1 MNILIGIISLLVGAA
16 ISFYIL
22 NKRLFKLSQK
32 NIQLETKLEE
42 QDKNYAEKIQL
53 IDHLKNQVNNEFK
66 TIASDILKN
75 DRDKLKVDNSDLLTP
90 LQTQLKSFR
99 ERIET
104 ITKEQVEERTTLKEQ
119 IKSLHEANIETQQSA
134 KNLTEALT
142 YDNKIQGDWGEEI
155 LSSLLSSYG
164 FQEGVE
170 FDLQKQYKNEMGE
183 KFKPDVILHLPEGKD
198 VVIDSK
204 VSLKDYV
211 DYVADQTNE
220 LALKKHITSIEN
232 QIKNISIK
240 EYENLEGVRS
250 LDFIF
255 VFIPIEGA
263 LLLAL
268 QHKHSLF
275 DDALKKNIMLVSPSM
290 LSMSLKTVNFMWQT
304 DKQNKNADEIARQAA
319 ACLAISSA
327 FLFCLSV
334 CHIKFTVFK
343 LMLSIDGE
351 TSIIF
356 FLSASSNK
364 LCLCWRASNSA
375 PSIGIKTKMKS
386 RLLTPSR
393 FSYSL
398 ILIFLI

>member
-1 MNILIGIISLLVGAA
+1 MDIVIAVLSLLVGVF
-16 ISFYIL
+16 ISYYIL
-22 NKRLFKLSQK
+22 NKKLLSLSEK
-32 NIQLETKLEE
+32 NIQLKTTLEEKEKNHAEKLEFV
-42 QDKNYAEKIQL
+42 DQL
-53 IDHLKNQVNNEFK
+53 KKQVNTDFK
-66 TIASDILKN
+66 TLASDILKN
-75 DRDKLKVDNSDLLTP
+75 DRDKLKVDNSNLLTP

-119 IKSLHEANIETQQSA
+119 IKSLHEANIDTQQSA
-134 KNLTEALT
+134 QNLTNALT
-142 YDNKIQGDWGEEI
+142 YDNKLQGDWGEEI

-170 FDLQKQYKNEMGE
+170 FDLQKQHKNEAGE

-211 DYVADQTNE
+211 DYVADQSNE
-220 LALKKHITSIEN
+220 EALKKHIASIDT

-319 ACLAISSA
+319 GMYDKLALFIDDLDKIEGQLDKTKEGFSSA
-327 FLFCLSV
+327 RNKLSTGKGNLISRAERLKALGV
-334 CHIKFTVFK
+334 K
-343 LMLSIDGE
+343 
-351 TSIIF
+351 
-356 FLSASSNK
+356 SNK
-364 LCLCWRASNSA
+364 E
-375 PSIGIKTKMKS
+375 IGE
-386 RLLTPSR
+386 
-393 FSYSL
+393 
-398 ILIFLI
+398 

>member
-1 MNILIGIISLLVGAA
+1 MNILIGLLSLVIGAF
-16 ISFYIL
+16 ISFYIFNKKLL
-22 NKRLFKLSQK
+22 NSREE
-32 NIQLETKLEE
+32 NIQLKATLEE
-42 QDKNYAEKIQL
+42 KEKSFAEKSKFVDQL
-53 IDHLKNQVNNEFK
+53 KSQVNHDFK
-66 TIASDILKN
+66 ALASDILKN
-75 DRDKLKVDNSDLLTP
+75 DRDKLKIDNSDLLTP
-90 LQTQLKSFR
+90 LQTQLKGFR
-99 ERIET
+99 DRIET
-104 ITKEQVEERTTLKEQ
+104 ITKEQIEERTSLKEQ
-119 IKSLHEANIETQQSA
+119 IKSLHEANRETQQSA
-134 KNLTEALT
+134 QNLTNALT
-142 YDNKIQGDWGEEI
+142 YDNKLQGDWGEEI

-170 FDLQKQYKNEMGE
+170 FDLQKQYKSETGE

-220 LALKKHITSIEN
+220 EALKKHIASIDN

-304 DKQNKNADEIARQAA
+304 DKQNKNADEIARQAGKMYDK
-319 ACLAISSA
+319 LAGFFSDLDKIESQLDKTKEGFSDA
-327 FLFCLSV
+327 R
-334 CHIKFTVFK
+334 KK
-343 LMLSIDGE
+343 LQTGPGNLIGRAE
-351 TSIIF
+351 K
-356 FLSASSNK
+356 LKALGVKSNK
-364 LCLCWRASNSA
+364 DISE
-375 PSIGIKTKMKS
+375 
-386 RLLTPSR
+386 
-393 FSYSL
+393 
-398 ILIFLI
+398 

>member
-1 MNILIGIISLLVGAA
+1 MDIVIAVLSLLVGVF
-16 ISFYIL
+16 ISYYIL
-22 NKRLFKLSQK
+22 NKKLLSLSEK
-32 NIQLETKLEE
+32 NIQLKTTLEEKEKNHAEKLEFV
-42 QDKNYAEKIQL
+42 NQL
-53 IDHLKNQVNNEFK
+53 KTQVNSDFK
-66 TIASDILKN
+66 TLASDILKN
-75 DRDKLKVDNSDLLTP
+75 DRDQLKVDNSNLLTP

-119 IKSLHEANIETQQSA
+119 IKSLHEANIDTQQSA
-134 KNLTEALT
+134 QNLTNALT
-142 YDNKIQGDWGEEI
+142 YDNKLQGDWGEEI
-155 LSSLLSSYG
+155 LSSLLSSDG

-170 FDLQKQYKNEMGE
+170 FDLQKQHKNEAGE

-211 DYVADQTNE
+211 DYVADQSNE
-220 LALKKHITSIEN
+220 EALKKHIASIDT

-319 ACLAISSA
+319 GMYDKLALFIDDLDKIEGQLDKTKEGFSSA
-327 FLFCLSV
+327 RNKLSTGKGNLISRAERLKALGV
-334 CHIKFTVFK
+334 K
-343 LMLSIDGE
+343 
-351 TSIIF
+351 
-356 FLSASSNK
+356 SNK
-364 LCLCWRASNSA
+364 E
-375 PSIGIKTKMKS
+375 IGE
-386 RLLTPSR
+386 
-393 FSYSL
+393 
-398 ILIFLI
+398 

>member
-1 MNILIGIISLLVGAA
+1 MNILIGLVSILIGAA
-16 ISFYIL
+16 ISYYVL
-22 NKRLFKLSQK
+22 NKKLFSISQK

-42 QDKNYAEKIQL
+42 KEENYTEKLQL
-53 IDHLKNQVNNEFK
+53 VEHLKNQVNNEFK
-66 TIASDILKN
+66 TIASEILKT
-75 DRDKLKVDNSDLLTP
+75 DRDKLKIDNSDLLSP

-119 IKSLHEANIETQQSA
+119 IKSLHDANLETQQSA
-134 KNLTEALT
+134 KSLTDALT

-220 LALKKHITSIEN
+220 LALKRHITSIEN

-319 ACLAISSA
+319 GMYDKLALFIEDLDKIENQLEKTKEGFSSA
-327 FLFCLSV
+327 KNKLSTGKGNLISRAERLKALGV
-334 CHIKFTVFK
+334 K
-343 LMLSIDGE
+343 
-351 TSIIF
+351 
-356 FLSASSNK
+356 SNK
-364 LCLCWRASNSA
+364 EISE
-375 PSIGIKTKMKS
+375 
-386 RLLTPSR
+386 
-393 FSYSL
+393 
-398 ILIFLI
+398 

>member
-1 MNILIGIISLLVGAA
+1 MNILIGLVSILIGAA
-16 ISFYIL
+16 ISYYVL
-22 NKRLFKLSQK
+22 NKKLFSISQK
-32 NIQLETKLEE
+32 NIQLETKIEE
-42 QDKNYAEKIQL
+42 KEKNYTEKLQL
-53 IDHLKNQVNNEFK
+53 VEHLKNQVNNEFK
-66 TIASDILKN
+66 AIASEILKT
-75 DRDKLKVDNSDLLTP
+75 DRDKLKVDNSDLLSP

-119 IKSLHEANIETQQSA
+119 IKSLHDANLETQQSA
-134 KNLTEALT
+134 KSLTDALT

-319 ACLAISSA
+319 GMYDKLALFIEDLDKIENQLEKTKEGFSSA
-327 FLFCLSV
+327 KNKLSTGKGNLISRAERLKALGV
-334 CHIKFTVFK
+334 K
-343 LMLSIDGE
+343 
-351 TSIIF
+351 
-356 FLSASSNK
+356 SNK
-364 LCLCWRASNSA
+364 EISE
-375 PSIGIKTKMKS
+375 
-386 RLLTPSR
+386 
-393 FSYSL
+393 
-398 ILIFLI
+398 

>member
-1 MNILIGIISLLVGAA
+1 MDIVIAVLSLLIGVFISY
-16 ISFYIL
+16 YIL
-22 NKRLFKLSQK
+22 NKKLLSLSEK
-32 NIQLETKLEE
+32 NIQLKTTLEEKEKNHAEKLEFV
-42 QDKNYAEKIQL
+42 DQL
-53 IDHLKNQVNNEFK
+53 KTQVNSDFK
-66 TIASDILKN
+66 TLASDILKN
-75 DRDKLKVDNSDLLTP
+75 DRDKLKVDNSNLLTP

-119 IKSLHEANIETQQSA
+119 IKSLHEANIDTQQSA
-134 KNLTEALT
+134 QNLTNALT
-142 YDNKIQGDWGEEI
+142 YDNKLQGDWGEEI

-170 FDLQKQYKNEMGE
+170 FDLQKQHKNEAGE
-183 KFKPDVILHLPEGKD
+183 KFKHDVILHLPEGKD

-211 DYVADQTNE
+211 DYVADQSNE
-220 LALKKHITSIEN
+220 EALKRHIASIDT

-319 ACLAISSA
+319 GMYDKLALFIDDLDKIEGQLDKTKEGFSSA
-327 FLFCLSV
+327 RNKLSTGKGNLISRAERLKALGV
-334 CHIKFTVFK
+334 K
-343 LMLSIDGE
+343 
-351 TSIIF
+351 
-356 FLSASSNK
+356 SNK
-364 LCLCWRASNSA
+364 E
-375 PSIGIKTKMKS
+375 IGE
-386 RLLTPSR
+386 
-393 FSYSL
+393 
-398 ILIFLI
+398 

>member
-1 MNILIGIISLLVGAA
+1 MDIVIAVLSLLIGVFISY
-16 ISFYIL
+16 YIL
-22 NKRLFKLSQK
+22 NKKLLSLSEK
-32 NIQLETKLEE
+32 NIQLKTTLEE
-42 QDKNYAEKIQL
+42 KEKNYAEKLEFVDQL
-53 IDHLKNQVNNEFK
+53 KTQVNSDFK
-66 TIASDILKN
+66 TLASDILKN

-104 ITKEQVEERTTLKEQ
+104 ITKEQIEERTSLKEQ
-119 IKSLHEANIETQQSA
+119 IKSLHEANIDTQQSA
-134 KNLTEALT
+134 QNLTKALT
-142 YDNKIQGDWGEEI
+142 HDNKLQGDWGEEI

-164 FQEGVE
+164 FKEGVE
-170 FDLQKQYKNEMGE
+170 FDLQKQYKNEAGE

-211 DYVADQTNE
+211 DYMADQSNE
-220 LALKKHITSIEN
+220 EALKKHIASIET

-304 DKQNKNADEIARQAA
+304 DKQNKNADEIARQAGKMYDK
-319 ACLAISSA
+319 LAGFFNDLDKIENQLDKTKEGFSEA
-327 FLFCLSV
+327 R
-334 CHIKFTVFK
+334 KK
-343 LMLSIDGE
+343 LQTGPGNLIGRAE
-351 TSIIF
+351 K
-356 FLSASSNK
+356 LKALGVKSNK
-364 LCLCWRASNSA
+364 E
-375 PSIGIKTKMKS
+375 IGE
-386 RLLTPSR
+386 
-393 FSYSL
+393 
-398 ILIFLI
+398 

>member
-1 MNILIGIISLLVGAA
+1 MNILIGLVSILIGAA
-16 ISFYIL
+16 ISYYVL
-22 NKRLFKLSQK
+22 NKKLFSISQK

-42 QDKNYAEKIQL
+42 KEKNYTEKLQL
-53 IDHLKNQVNNEFK
+53 VEHLKNQVNNEFK
-66 TIASDILKN
+66 TIASEILKT
-75 DRDKLKVDNSDLLTP
+75 DRDKLKVDNSDLLSP

-119 IKSLHEANIETQQSA
+119 IKSLHDANLETQQSA
-134 KNLTEALT
+134 KSLTDALT

-319 ACLAISSA
+319 GMYDKLALFIEDLDKIENQLEKTKEGFTSAKNKLSTGKGNLISRA
-327 FLFCLSV
+327 ERLKALGV
-334 CHIKFTVFK
+334 K
-343 LMLSIDGE
+343 
-351 TSIIF
+351 
-356 FLSASSNK
+356 SNK
-364 LCLCWRASNSA
+364 EISE
-375 PSIGIKTKMKS
+375 
-386 RLLTPSR
+386 
-393 FSYSL
+393 
-398 ILIFLI
+398 

>member
-1 MNILIGIISLLVGAA
+1 MNILIGLLSLVIGAFT
-16 ISFYIL
+16 SFYVFNKKLL
-22 NKRLFKLSQK
+22 NSREE
-32 NIQLETKLEE
+32 NIQLKATLEE
-42 QDKNYAEKIQL
+42 KEKSFAEKSKFVDQL
-53 IDHLKNQVNNEFK
+53 KSQVNHDFK
-66 TIASDILKN
+66 ALASDILKN
-75 DRDKLKVDNSDLLTP
+75 DRDKLKIDNSDLLTP
-90 LQTQLKSFR
+90 LQTQLKGFR
-99 ERIET
+99 DRIET
-104 ITKEQVEERTTLKEQ
+104 ITKEQIEERTSLKEQ
-119 IKSLHEANIETQQSA
+119 IKSLHEANRETQQSA
-134 KNLTEALT
+134 QNLTNALT
-142 YDNKIQGDWGEEI
+142 YDNKLQGDWGEEI

-170 FDLQKQYKNEMGE
+170 FDLQKQYKSETGE

-220 LALKKHITSIEN
+220 EALKKHIASIDN

-268 QHKHSLF
+268 QNKHSLF

-304 DKQNKNADEIARQAA
+304 DKQNKNADEIARQAGKMYDK
-319 ACLAISSA
+319 LAGFFSDLDKIESQLDKTKEGFSDA
-327 FLFCLSV
+327 R
-334 CHIKFTVFK
+334 KK
-343 LMLSIDGE
+343 LQTGPGNLIGRAE
-351 TSIIF
+351 K
-356 FLSASSNK
+356 LKALGVKSNK
-364 LCLCWRASNSA
+364 DISE
-375 PSIGIKTKMKS
+375 
-386 RLLTPSR
+386 
-393 FSYSL
+393 
-398 ILIFLI
+398 

>member
-1 MNILIGIISLLVGAA
+1 MNILIGLLSLVVGAF
-16 ISFYIL
+16 ISFYL
-22 NKRLFKLSQK
+22 FNKKLLKSREE
-32 NIQLETKLEE
+32 NIQLKAILEE
-42 QDKNYAEKIQL
+42 KEKSFSEKSEFV
-53 IDHLKNQVNNEFK
+53 DELKSQVNNDFK
-66 TIASDILKN
+66 ALASDILKN
-75 DRDKLKVDNSDLLTP
+75 DRNKLKVDNSDLLTP
-90 LQTQLKSFR
+90 LQTQLKGFR
-99 ERIET
+99 DRIET
-104 ITKEQVEERTTLKEQ
+104 ITKEQIEERTSLKEQ
-119 IKSLHEANIETQQSA
+119 IKSLHEANRETQQSA
-134 KNLTEALT
+134 QNLTNALT
-142 YDNKIQGDWGEEI
+142 YDNKLQGDWGEEI

-170 FDLQKQYKNEMGE
+170 FDIQKQYKSETGE

-211 DYVADQTNE
+211 DYVADQSNE
-220 LALKKHITSIEN
+220 EALKKHITSIDN

-304 DKQNKNADEIARQAA
+304 DKQNKNADEIASQAGKMYDK
-319 ACLAISSA
+319 LAGFFNDLDKIENQLDKTKEGFSDA
-327 FLFCLSV
+327 R
-334 CHIKFTVFK
+334 KK
-343 LMLSIDGE
+343 LQTGPGNLIGRAKK
-351 TSIIF
+351 
-356 FLSASSNK
+356 LKALGVKSNK
-364 LCLCWRASNSA
+364 A
-375 PSIGIKTKMKS
+375 IGK
-386 RLLTPSR
+386 
-393 FSYSL
+393 
-398 ILIFLI
+398 

>member
-1 MNILIGIISLLVGAA
+1 MDIVIAVLSLLIGVFISY
-16 ISFYIL
+16 YIL
-22 NKRLFKLSQK
+22 NKKLLSLSEK
-32 NIQLETKLEE
+32 NIQLKTTLEEKEKNHAEKLEFV
-42 QDKNYAEKIQL
+42 DQL
-53 IDHLKNQVNNEFK
+53 KTQVNSDFK
-66 TIASDILKN
+66 TLASDILKN
-75 DRDKLKVDNSDLLTP
+75 DRDQLKVDNSDLLTP

-119 IKSLHEANIETQQSA
+119 IKSLHEANIDTQQSA
-134 KNLTEALT
+134 QNLTNALT
-142 YDNKIQGDWGEEI
+142 YDNKLQGDWGEEI

-170 FDLQKQYKNEMGE
+170 FDLQKQHKNEAGE

-211 DYVADQTNE
+211 DYVADQSNE
-220 LALKKHITSIEN
+220 EALKKHIASIDT

-319 ACLAISSA
+319 GMYDKLALFIDDLDKIEGQLDKTKEGFSSA
-327 FLFCLSV
+327 RNKLSTGKGNLISRAERLKTLGV
-334 CHIKFTVFK
+334 K
-343 LMLSIDGE
+343 
-351 TSIIF
+351 
-356 FLSASSNK
+356 SNK
-364 LCLCWRASNSA
+364 E
-375 PSIGIKTKMKS
+375 IGE
-386 RLLTPSR
+386 
-393 FSYSL
+393 
-398 ILIFLI
+398 